1 MNGRIRIAGAGA
13 VSPAGW
19 GVRHLLDV
27 CDADNARCETSLLER
42 GDVISPVMRVPAA
55 PPGVVPRL
63 PRLRR
68 VSPITKFAA
77 AAAIEAL
84 GTREDTTNIGIVFCL
99 SNGCVNYSNR
109 FFTEALENPS
119 TASPIL
125 FPETVFNAPASH
137 LSAML
142 GSRAPN
148 DTLISDG
155 AGFFCGMDLAV
166 DWLLRGEVAGVLVVC
181 AEEID
186 WLSAE
191 GLRLY
196 HGDLVSAEGAA
207 ALFLEAGDGP
217 GVDLLRLP
225 DPVPFSRVP
234 RHNATTALRD
244 TLAVDDD
251 GGTLLVDGRT
261 GIPSIDAAES
271 TAWADWAGPRWSPR
285 MRIGESMGASAG
297 LQCAAAVAAVAAGRF
312 ARAVVTVTGSNQQAG
327 GMVAG

>member
-1 MNGRIRIAGAGA
+1 MSGRIRIAGAGA

-19 GVRHLLDV
+19 GVRHLLDA
-27 CDADNARCETSLLER
+27 CASATQCETHNLER
-42 GDVISPVMRVPAA
+42 DGVETPVMRVPPAEA
-55 PPGVVPRL
+55 GVVPRL

-77 AAAIEAL
+77 AAVIEAL
-84 GTREDTTNIGIVFCL
+84 GGRKDTTDIGVVFCL

-109 FFTEALENPS
+109 FFSEVLGNPA

-125 FPETVFNAPASH
+125 FPETVFNAPSSH

-148 DTLISDG
+148 DTLIADG

-166 DWLLRGEVAGVLVVC
+166 DWLLRGEVGGVLVVC
-181 AEEID
+181 AEEVD

-196 HGDLVSAEGAA
+196 DQGLLPSEGAA

-225 DPVPFSRVP
+225 DPVPYSLSAR
-234 RHNATTALRD
+234 RHSTAALRD
-244 TLAVDDD
+244 ALAVGND
-251 GGTLLVDGRT
+251 GAALLVDGRT
-261 GIPSIDAAES
+261 GIPSIDAAETS
-271 TAWADWAGPRWSPR
+271 AWCDWAGPRWSPR
-285 MRIGESMGASAG
+285 LQIGESMGASAG
-297 LQCAAAVAAVAAGRF
+297 LQCAAAVAAVAAGHF
-312 ARAVVTVTGSNQQAG
+312 PMAVVSATGANQQAG
-327 GMVAG
+327 GMVVGS